1 MKKNYDQH
9 KVTPDET
16 ECSTDNVSAVNTNKE
31 TIMTA
36 LKRLLG
42 KDKEHDIHD
51 LSEFA
56 WP

>member
-1 MKKNYDQH
+1 MEKNYDQH

-16 ECSTDNVSAVNTNKE
+16 ECKKETVADTTNKHS
-31 TIMTA
+31 IMTA

-42 KDKEHDIHD
+42 NDKGNDIHD
-51 LSEFA
+51 LTEFA